1 VRQNWSLFIAGLALV
16 VMAAFFMPRSQA
28 ETSSESDASKPSV
41 TSVSTPLTNENLG
54 SVESGSSLASPK
66 EDLSL
71 SGLKTQV
78 PQSSELETNLQK
90 REKELTAREQRL
102 KEFEDRVK
110 AEEDRVKIR
119 IEDLEKLQS
128 EINAQE
134 EKYKQVDQAIVSRL
148 VKTIETMQP
157 KKASLLMA
165 GLEDEVAIEMSLKL
179 KEKKLA
185 AILDVMDPV
194 RATQI
199 STLLYKRR
207 PAAAGRVVA
216 SDAKK
221 QGAGLA
227 PKK

>member
-16 VMAAFFMPRSQA
+16 VMTAFFMPRSQA
-28 ETSSESDASKPSV
+28 ETSSDIASAKPSV
-41 TSVSTPLTNENLG
+41 SSVITPL
-54 SVESGSSLASPK
+54 SGETGVSAEAPK
-66 EDLSL
+66 EDSSL
-71 SGLKTQV
+71 SGLKTPV
-78 PQSSELETNLQK
+78 PASAELETNLQK
-90 REKELTAREQRL
+90 REKELALREQRI

-110 AEEDRVKIR
+110 AEEDRVKVR

-128 EINAQE
+128 EINVQE
-134 EKYKQVDQAIVSRL
+134 EKYKQVDQVIVNRL
-148 VKTIETMQP
+148 VKTIETMQA
-157 KKASLLMA
+157 KKSALLMA
-165 GLEDEVAIEMSLKL
+165 GLEDEVAVEMSLKL

-194 RATQI
+194 RAIQI